1 MPEGRFIMP
10 RIRMPKVGRSGRD
23 PGATTEQ
30 AAAPAAE
37 SEKPNEAKKA
47 GDSRQSPAS
56 EPAPAGAKPGAANPA
71 TVGPGA
77 TTPDPKLH
85 ERMEGLQGWM
95 ADIERKQARITY
107 LGGLAV
113 LLALA
118 AAGVALYFGLTNH
131 SDSAKKSDLDAL
143 SKRVESLEGA
153 VTKNSKDTQKAL
165 NASVAQLQQTISG
178 LQKQQQQAQ
187 ATISSLQSQV
197 ASVAAGKNAAAAA
210 TTTTPGAGQT
220 TTTPNTGKNP

>member
-1 MPEGRFIMP
+1 MPEGRFVMP
-10 RIRMPKVGRSGRD
+10 RIRMPKVGRPGRASSARTEE
-23 PGATTEQ
+23 AT
-30 AAAPAAE
+30 AAAPAKP
-37 SEKPNEAKKA
+37 EKPSQAKQA
-47 GDSRQSPAS
+47 GDGGQSPANQA
-56 EPAPAGAKPGAANPA
+56 APAGAKAGAAKPA

-77 TTPDPKLH
+77 TTPDPKLS

-107 LGGLAV
+107 FGGLAV

-153 VTKNSKDTQKAL
+153 VTKNSQDTQKAL

-178 LQKQQQQAQ
+178 LQKQQQQA
-187 ATISSLQSQV
+187 
-197 ASVAAGKNAAAAA
+197 
-210 TTTTPGAGQT
+210 
-220 TTTPNTGKNP
+220 